1 MRARRPA
8 QSRSAGWSWLW
19 VLIVLIVVGLVLP
32 RLLGAVT
39 DYLFP
44 LPELGA
50 AQPALSPGV
59 VPERAVYQT
68 WLAALVAWWLSL
80 QRDRE

>member
-1 MRARRPA
+1 MRARGSA
-8 QSRSAGWSWLW
+8 QTRSAGGSWLW
-19 VLIVLIVVGLVLP
+19 VLIALIIVGLVLP

-44 LPELGA
+44 STQPGA
-50 AQPALSPGV
+50 AQPALSRAV
-59 VPERAVYQT
+59 VQERAVYQT
-68 WLAALVAWWLSL
+68 WLAALVVWWQSL